1 MNARFLGI
9 SYGRPIL
16 LIALKDDSVGNV
28 GVNWEGHKPLIH
40 YRLIEVN
47 IENSH
52 LTAPFYDYICGGC
65 KKLEKLISKTKSK
78 YYYYRSSG

>member
-9 SYGRPIL
+9 SPRGAIL
-16 LIALKDDSVGNV
+16 LIALRDDSVGDV
-28 GVNWEGHKPLIH
+28 GVNWEEDKPLIH

-47 IENSH
+47 IEDSH
-52 LTAPFYDYICGGC
+52 PTALFYDYICGGC
-65 KKLEKLISKTKSK
+65 KKLKKLISKTKSK